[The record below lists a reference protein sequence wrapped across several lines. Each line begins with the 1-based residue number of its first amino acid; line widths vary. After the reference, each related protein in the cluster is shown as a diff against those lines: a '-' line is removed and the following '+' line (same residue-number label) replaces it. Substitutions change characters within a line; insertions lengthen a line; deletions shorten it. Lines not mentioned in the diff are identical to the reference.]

1 MSPMFLTLVFVAVIL
16 LLFAAANWIIFRLLN
31 RHDLKREPSDG
42 RGSRLPG
49 FARTLLIISPSF
61 FAILL
66 FLLLGAAVLG
76 HFLFQLFLGSDGNP
90 AKPED
95 IKFSVS
101 QQEARYEIRF
111 QWIRQWDSDNSEQ
124 DHILFYLPY
133 GTKPLEAQPLP
144 LQENSVTS
152 YLRSSISNYLKSSPD
167 APEGAPAYMIPVN
180 ARQPETVSFSFP
192 PGTDVQK
199 VRLYYAHGNETDP
212 DSNLWFKEIPLPLH
226 D

>member
-1 MSPMFLTLVFVAVIL
+1 MSPMFFILIFVAVIL
-16 LLFAAANWIIFRLLN
+16 LLVAAANWLLFRLLHL
-31 RHDLKREPSDG
+31 HDLKREPSDG
-42 RGSRLPG
+42 ENSRLPG

-61 FAILL
+61 IAILL
-66 FLLLGAAVLG
+66 FLLLGFAVLW
-76 HFLFQLFLGSDGNP
+76 HFLFQFILATDDNP
-90 AKPED
+90 AKPKD

-101 QQEARYEIRF
+101 QQKAKYEIRF
-111 QWIRQWDSDNSEQ
+111 QWIRQWDSDNSGQ

-133 GTKPLEAQPLP
+133 GTKPLEAQPQP

-152 YLRSSISNYLKSSPD
+152 YLRSSISSYLKSSPD

-199 VRLYYAHGNETDP
+199 VRLYYAHGNEMDTGHK
-212 DSNLWFKEIPLPLH
+212 LWFKEIPLPL
-226 D
+226 DD